1 MSENAGSKDRL
12 LELDALRGLAAIA
25 VVLCHYTSHCQE
37 LAVIPFSFHYGSYGP
52 HLFFMISGFVIFM
65 TLGRSKSATDFVF
78 SRFSRL
84 FPVYWLAVMFSTSII
99 LHYHVPGFSVT
110 FPQLLGNLTMCQ
122 TWLRIPDIEV
132 SYWTLGVE
140 LKFYGLM
147 LIFFLFGRRLGIEKL
162 SCVWLLSIL
171 IFRTAD
177 LVIGIPRVF
186 ATPII
191 LDYAHLF
198 IVGIMF
204 FQLRYA
210 GHTALRHVLIAAAL
224 PMQFLA
230 AGIEST
236 LVVAGCVA
244 VFYLFVAGKLK
255 PLASRPLVY
264 LGNISYPLYLVH
276 GVLGY
281 GVIYWLHSYSA
292 SPWLLLTV
300 PIAVAVVVAHVFTVY
315 FERPALQILRT
326 WYKRRSLASSVVGTP
341 AQSIPT
347 SVRCL

>member
-12 LELDALRGLAAIA
+12 LELDALRGLAALA
-25 VVLCHYTSHCQE
+25 VVLCHYTSLCQE

-99 LHYHVPGFSVT
+99 LYCHVPGFNVT
-110 FPQLLGNLTMCQ
+110 IAQLLGNLTMCQ

-147 LIFFLFGRRLGIEKL
+147 LMFFLFGRRLGIEKL
-162 SCVWLLSIL
+162 SCVWLLSIVV
-171 IFRTAD
+171 FRFAD
-177 LVIGIPRVF
+177 LVIGIPHVV

-204 FQLRYA
+204 FQLKFT
-210 GHTALRHVLIAAAL
+210 GHSALRHALIAAAL

-230 AGIEST
+230 AGMEST
-236 LVVAGCVA
+236 LIVAGCIV

-255 PLASRPLVY
+255 PLATRPLVY

-281 GVIYWLHSYSA
+281 AVIYWLHSYSA
-292 SPWLLLTV
+292 SPWLLLTL
-300 PIAVAVVVAHVFTVY
+300 PILVAVCVAHVFTFY
-315 FERPALQILRT
+315 FERPALQLLRT
-326 WYKRRSLASSVVGTP
+326 WYKRHAHASSVANNP
-341 AQSIPT
+341 AKNVAT
-347 SVRCL
+347 SV